1 MSFQKQYLKSK
12 PVCKVT
18 FKLSKDEAKNAQK
31 VCIVGDFNDWDMAK
45 TPMKKLKNGS
55 FSTIVSL
62 PKDAKYQFRYLL
74 DDDQCENDWNAD
86 AYITSP
92 MSFEDNSV
100 LAV

>member
-1 MSFQKQYLKSK
+1 
-12 PVCKVT
+12 
-18 FKLSKDEAKNAQK
+18 

-74 DDDQCENDWNAD
+74 DDDQWENDWNAD